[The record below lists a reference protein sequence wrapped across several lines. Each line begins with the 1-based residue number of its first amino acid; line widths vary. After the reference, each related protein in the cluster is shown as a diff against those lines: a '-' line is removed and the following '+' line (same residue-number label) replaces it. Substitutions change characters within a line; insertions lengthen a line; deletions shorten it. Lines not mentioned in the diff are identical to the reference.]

1 MATKTYTDYKKEAE
15 EASKALKEEDI
26 KLANDQAAENE
37 RLINENYET
46 QLAETREGY
55 EDLFRKNEVQKVLNE
70 RYFDRK
76 AAEMGLSDS
85 GFSRTRQTAN
95 QLNYANT
102 NAEYEKNKQKA
113 EDTLAAAMRAKITEN
128 ELNRR
133 QNVQSIESSYDTA
146 ASKTASDNYKEYLES
161 LADSET
167 DADKEY
173 KDLYNTIYK
182 EYRNNNTG
190 TDPVTGLPVAMD
202 GKKTTDYH
210 YDWIYDY
217 QIKNGEFDLNSSQ
230 MTSLLGAAGI
240 SKEEYEKYF
249 NTHFFA
255 LDNIEAVNAYVEN
268 GGIIPATQ
276 TEAADKFYNSLA
288 KEYGLGRSKEEILA
302 DIKNLQSELTKI
314 KNNNGDTAAY
324 LFLPTY
330 YVRLGKFKSELEAGT
345 KAGWPTPIDVG
356 QKYSGKL
363 WLAIENSGLSFAEQ
377 NYIAEKFGLNVLG
390 DEKYDT

>member
-46 QLAETREGY
+46 QLAETREDY

-146 ASKTASDNYKEYLES
+146 ASKTASDNYKAYVES
-161 LADSET
+161 IADSET

-173 KDLYNTIYK
+173 DKLYNTIYK
-182 EYRNNNTG
+182 EFNNNNRDANNVLFDEKVISPTHAR
-190 TDPVTGLPVAMD
+190 L
-202 GKKTTDYH
+202 
-210 YDWIYDY
+210 IIEY
-217 QIKNGEFDLNSSQ
+217 QLKNGLELDSTQ
-230 MTSLLGAAGI
+230 MQRLI
-240 SKEEYEKYF
+240 S
-249 NTHFFA
+249 A
-255 LDNIEAVNAYVEN
+255 
-268 GGIIPATQ
+268 
-276 TEAADKFYNSLA
+276 
-288 KEYGLGRSKEEILA
+288 
-302 DIKNLQSELTKI
+302 
-314 KNNNGDTAAY
+314 
-324 LFLPTY
+324 
-330 YVRLGKFKSELEAGT
+330 
-345 KAGWPTPIDVG
+345 
-356 QKYSGKL
+356 
-363 WLAIENSGLSFAEQ
+363 SGLSRGEYLAEYN
-377 NYIAEKFGLNVLG
+377 NYLNELAGTEAVEEAKKAGTLKPTETQKAKKVASEVRDWINYKPAEDASWWEKALYGIHAVNKKAGGQLWDDNLLKKIDALVEQYGLSESEHLAVLDEFGFLG
-390 DEKYDT
+390 